1 MGFRDLILRRA
12 ITNAFRSYFKTTLS
26 LEEKSSHLDS

>member
-12 ITNAFRSYFKTTLS
+12 KTNASRSYVKIIFYRYW
-26 LEEKSSHLDS
+26 E